1 MNAEIISV
9 ELTKTK
15 DGARAVKIGFHTA
28 GVVEGA
34 KNEYFRDFIGEKAPP
49 RVSEK
54 YWALLD
60 ITKGWSGFA
69 SEEAYDLI
77 GLKVDITTE
86 DGDYGPKVTDIR
98 KAGLATIEPPDDD
111 IPF

>member
-1 MNAEIISV
+1 MMAEIKSV
-9 ELTKTK
+9 EITKTK
-15 DGARAVKIGFHTA
+15 AGARAVKIVLHTA
-28 GVVEGA
+28 D
-34 KNEYFRDFIGEKAPP
+34 NEWIRDFIGEAAPT
-49 RVSEK
+49 RISEK

>member
-1 MNAEIISV
+1 MNAEIKAV

-15 DGARAVKIGFHTA
+15 AGARAVKIVLHT
-28 GVVEGA
+28 EE
-34 KNEYFRDFIGEKAPP
+34 NEWIRDFIGEAAPSFIAA
-49 RVSEK
+49 R

-69 SEEAYDLI
+69 NEEAYHLI
-77 GLKVDITTE
+77 GLKVEITTE

-98 KAGLATIEPPDDD
+98 IAGVEPRTIVPIDDDD